1 MSIRRKLFI
10 SNMLLILL
18 FSGTVLFLIT
28 KMEAHNNMIQNIKNK
43 SLEIALIMDE
53 LKLDVIQVQ
62 QWLSDISATRA
73 MDGLNDGFEEAEI
86 YANDFRKNVQKL
98 EGLSVDTSI
107 LSSFQESFD
116 DYYDMGKKMAQS
128 YIDGGPDLGNQIMG
142 DFDVYAADI
151 NEKINEYRDSALT
164 TIHQDMD
171 ALNAEVQQSK
181 VIAWSLLGIVI
192 VLSGILGNLFS
203 RPIQRNLAI
212 LKAASQEIASGNL
225 SNEISIKTKDEVG
238 ELGQTQEKMRQDL
251 LHLIEDIK
259 HSVQTIND
267 SSHHL
272 SGSAEESEASSRQIV
287 ESMEQVAG
295 GLDRESQQ
303 VHNILD
309 TMKNTTA
316 NLEKGNAFLEKTLL
330 ISSVSTQL
338 ANEGK
343 MKTQAGVESLMSLLV
358 DLENATKKV
367 LDLGERSNE
376 IGVVIGL
383 INNISEQTN
392 LLALNASIE
401 AARAGE
407 QGKGFAVVAEEVRKL
422 AEETKE
428 ATTKITQDIK
438 QIQED
443 TQETIAVME
452 HNLELFK
459 TEVEVIEGNNESL
472 ERISASVKETEEN
485 IQEVKELFKE
495 NLEYAGSVEA
505 MITEITAS
513 VEESSASSE
522 EVLSTV
528 EEQTAVAKEISMKA
542 NELEDIANGLGGH
555 ISKFRV

>member
-1 MSIRRKLFI
+1 MSIRLKLFI
-10 SNMLLILL
+10 SNALLILL
-18 FSGTVLFLIT
+18 FSGTELFLIT
-28 KMEAHNNMIQNIKNK
+28 KMEAHNQMIQDIKEH
-43 SLEIALIMDE
+43 SLEVALTMDE

-62 QWLSDISATRA
+62 QWLTDISATRGQ
-73 MDGLNDGFEEAEI
+73 DGLNDGFDEAEI
-86 YANDFRKNVQKL
+86 YAKDFNENVQRLEKL
-98 EGLSVDTSI
+98 GVDASL
-107 LSSFQESFD
+107 LSSFQDSFD

-128 YIDGGPDLGNQIMG
+128 YIDGGPELGNQIMG
-142 DFDVYAADI
+142 DFDVYATEI
-151 NEKINEYRDSALT
+151 NEKINEFRDKSLIA
-164 TIHQDMD
+164 IHEDMD
-171 ALNAEVQQSK
+171 SLNREVQQSK
-181 VIAWSLLGIVI
+181 LFAWSLLGIVI
-192 VLSGILGNLFS
+192 IVSAILGNLIS
-203 RPIQRNLAI
+203 RPIIRNLNL
-212 LKAASQEIASGNL
+212 LKASSQEIASGNL
-225 SNEISIKTKDEVG
+225 TNEIRIKTKDEVG
-238 ELGQTQEKMRQDL
+238 ELGQSLETMRHDL
-251 LHLIEDIK
+251 LHIIANIK
-259 HSVQTIND
+259 DSVQTIND

-272 SGSAEESEASSRQIV
+272 SASAEESEASSRQIV

-295 GLDRESQQ
+295 GLDNESQQ

-316 NLEKGNAFLEKTLL
+316 NLEKGNAYLEKTLH
-330 ISSVSTQL
+330 ISSVSTNL

-343 MKTQAGVESLMSLLV
+343 LKTQAGVEALLRLLV

-428 ATTKITQDIK
+428 ATAKITQDIK

-452 HNLELFK
+452 QNLELFK
-459 TEVEVIEGNNESL
+459 NEVEVIEGNNESL
-472 ERISASVKETEEN
+472 EKISASVKETEEN

-528 EEQTAVAKEISMKA
+528 EEQTAVAQEISKKA
-542 NELEDIANGLGGH
+542 NDLENIAEELESH
-555 ISKFRV
+555 ITKFTI